1 MSKKAKKSNNPF
13 FNLASEQFEELNDE
27 FYKNYNKDYYS
38 IKLDSLLKMIESSE
52 SYCKGSNMKVGILE
66 YERSFEEE
74 EILKYAK
81 TELAVTVF
89 HCLESFLR
97 LYMAHCS
104 MRGCP
109 WLDLADM
116 TLTKYNN
123 NIQKLKKQ
131 VYNIFNLSDFTDDE
145 IITAVFYGSKSVP
158 AEIIDKTNL
167 TEKEI
172 VERFKRYIQFAV
184 TYLDNRQD
192 YNSYKHGLQITQ
204 KENGF
209 SYGGTRGTNE
219 ILSVH
224 GDSLTYL
231 QVKKDDKNNKRW
243 VKTTKWIDY
252 KQQATLIFFF
262 NLLIADIIDIWSP
275 DREKYLKTFP
285 IVVTIEELL
294 ENRENYVGGKIGRE
308 IEGFQVTEMSR
319 GLLYYEND

>member
-1 MSKKAKKSNNPF
+1 MICIGAWKEVSKKAKKSNNPF

-252 KQQATLIFFF
+252 KQQATLIFF
-262 NLLIADIIDIWSP
+262 LI
-275 DREKYLKTFP
+275 Y
-285 IVVTIEELL
+285 
-294 ENRENYVGGKIGRE
+294 
-308 IEGFQVTEMSR
+308 
-319 GLLYYEND
+319 

>member
-1 MSKKAKKSNNPF
+1 CDSFLLSVLVLFKCSF
-13 FNLASEQFEELNDE
+13 HCVD
-27 FYKNYNKDYYS
+27 
-38 IKLDSLLKMIESSE
+38 DSLSLHDALPIF
-52 SYCKGSNMKVGILE
+52 LE

-167 TEKEI
+167 T
-172 VERFKRYIQFAV
+172 
-184 TYLDNRQD
+184 
-192 YNSYKHGLQITQ
+192 
-204 KENGF
+204 
-209 SYGGTRGTNE
+209 
-219 ILSVH
+219 
-224 GDSLTYL
+224 
-231 QVKKDDKNNKRW
+231 
-243 VKTTKWIDY
+243 
-252 KQQATLIFFF
+252 
-262 NLLIADIIDIWSP
+262 
-275 DREKYLKTFP
+275 
-285 IVVTIEELL
+285 
-294 ENRENYVGGKIGRE
+294 
-308 IEGFQVTEMSR
+308 
-319 GLLYYEND
+319 